1 MPILVSEF
9 FPKYLQFYKLSYVIL
24 TFNIYMLDENLQ
36 FYRKFPYFFFNYILI
51 EIVSLSLYLWKLPQK
66 SSNFSLFLGISIILW
81 YMLCKILQIYQK
93 YLHFPFQLYYYF
105 MCIPTIGSVKVTIKI
120 FKFNVFTWI
129 SIILSEMLYKIFSFI
144 RNCLHF
150 LFHWYSNCICIP
162 FILSEILLYRAILG
176 CLAMW

>member
-1 MPILVSEF
+1 MSPLPFSIILYLYLYANPCIWVF
-9 FPKYLQFYKLSYVIL
+9 FQNIFNFINYLMLSSLLTYICQMKIFSFIRKYL
-24 TFNIYMLDENLQ
+24 
-36 FYRKFPYFFFNYILI
+36 YFFFNYILI

-120 FKFNVFTWI
+120 FKF
-129 SIILSEMLYKIFSFI
+129 
-144 RNCLHF
+144 
-150 LFHWYSNCICIP
+150 
-162 FILSEILLYRAILG
+162 
-176 CLAMW
+176 